1 MSTLGQED
9 ITGRKALLLPEPPR
23 TVEMLADSGGALRIE
38 LISRNGLEYRAR
50 APRLR
55 VRPKST
61 LQARVDAVDGG
72 GYDVDLFVAG
82 IEPET
87 KWTVI
92 VRLQVTAMHARAS
105 RRVTQR
111 VRVGER
117 TPLYAMSCRAV
128 GAGDQ
133 FEVEL
138 SDLSTTGLAFA
149 TDREFHPGDL
159 VALMPLVD
167 GQAMRLR
174 ARVLRAEPI
183 DDALTQV
190 GCEIAAITETNRE
203 RIARLTAGIADESA
217 ARAKPGA

>member
-1 MSTLGQED
+1 VSTLDQDD
-9 ITGRKALLLPEPPR
+9 ITGRKQLLLPEPPR
-23 TVEMLADSGGALRIE
+23 TVEMLTEEGGALRIE

-55 VRPKST
+55 LRPKSS

-72 GYDVDLFVAG
+72 GYDVDMLVAD

-92 VRLQVTAMHARAS
+92 VRLRVTAMHARPA

-117 TPLYAMSCRAV
+117 APLYAMACRAV
-128 GAGDQ
+128 AAGEQ
-133 FEVEL
+133 FDVAIA
-138 SDLSTTGLAFA
+138 DLSTTGLAFA

-174 ARVLRAEPI
+174 ARVLRSEPL
-183 DDALTQV
+183 DDVLVRV

-203 RIARLTAGIADESA
+203 RIARLAGDTADAPAD
-217 ARAKPGA
+217 RI

>member
-1 MSTLGQED
+1 MSTLGQDD
-9 ITGRKALLLPEPPR
+9 ITGRKELLLPEPPR
-23 TVEMLADSGGALRIE
+23 TIEMLAEAGGALRIE

-72 GYDVDLFVAG
+72 GYDVDLFVAEV
-82 IEPET
+82 EPES

-92 VRLQVTAMHARAS
+92 VRLKVTAMHARSA

-117 TPLYAMSCRAV
+117 APLYAMTCRAV
-128 GAGDQ
+128 STGEQ
-133 FEVEL
+133 FDVEL

-183 DDALTQV
+183 DDVLVRV
-190 GCEIAAITETNRE
+190 GCAIAAITETNRE
-203 RIARLTAGIADESA
+203 RIARLTNGLA
-217 ARAKPGA
+217 A